1 MPKTKTKSDP
11 AALRTLIRIARSAY
25 LSADDLLLRSAELE
39 LDAYGIQLSDL
50 GIDQVTSDEPE
61 VDRG

>member
-1 MPKTKTKSDP
+1 MPKTKTKSDL
-11 AALRTLIRIARSAY
+11 ASMRTLIRIARSAY

-39 LDAYGIQLSDL
+39 LDAYGIKLSDL
-50 GIDQVTSDEPE
+50 GIDPVTTDEPG